1 MNPRRMRTNSL
12 KRDCY
17 QNFKAEANSIWDTYQ
32 KEHTQKQIVSFKV
45 KLNHTPKNSL
55 YVIVNWPNWS
65 DLLLW
70 RGSYTIYLWWSAL
83 CSVTHDFR
91 LEKLDV
97 TFEGWRSRILNLVC
111 VVFKSFDSL
120 EKSELSLDEA

>member
-55 YVIVNWPNWS
+55 YVIVN
-65 DLLLW
+65 
-70 RGSYTIYLWWSAL
+70 
-83 CSVTHDFR
+83 
-91 LEKLDV
+91 
-97 TFEGWRSRILNLVC
+97 
-111 VVFKSFDSL
+111 
-120 EKSELSLDEA
+120 